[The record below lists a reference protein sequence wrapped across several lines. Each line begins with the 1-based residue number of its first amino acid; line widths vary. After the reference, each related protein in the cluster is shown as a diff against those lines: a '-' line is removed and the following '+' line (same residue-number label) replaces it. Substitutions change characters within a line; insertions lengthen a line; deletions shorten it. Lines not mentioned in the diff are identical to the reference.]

1 MEALLGDERAALA
14 SDYLARQLRAPFWGA
29 PHDGVRVRLEMPLG
43 EGDVRPLVRHLRAIA
58 VYAAGLLASD
68 VGAPLDQHA
77 APRWLH
83 VRGTGGG
90 GGGAPGG
97 VELQLVEGGEG
108 EWPPGGGGGG
118 GGGCA
123 RRGAALQLRLSA
135 ARNLLPQDGRLLH
148 PDAAPLLAALAP
160 PPPSPPPSAS
170 PPASL
175 LNGLGPAAGGA
186 TAVMA
191 ELRHVLDLWLCGALA
206 PAVLVC
212 TCREH
217 AEQLW
222 RGLEA
227 RLGGRAALIRGVD
240 PLEVSVGRARAHA
253 SGAAS
258 RDALPPCAALCTSS
272 TDVTRRLARRSR

>member
-1 MEALLGDERAALA
+1 MRAWNTTPAHQQRSDKPAELPVRAPNHSGRLEFEFQTCWCAGGHVHSDNDDGGHGREGRRRPSSAALG
-14 SDYLARQLRAPFWGA
+14 RGA
-29 PHDGVRVRLEMPLG
+29 PH
-43 EGDVRPLVRHLRAIA
+43 
-58 VYAAGLLASD
+58 
-68 VGAPLDQHA
+68 
-77 APRWLH
+77 
-83 VRGTGGG
+83 
-90 GGGAPGG
+90 
-97 VELQLVEGGEG
+97 
-108 EWPPGGGGGG
+108 
-118 GGGCA
+118 
-123 RRGAALQLRLSA
+123 A

-206 PAVLVC
+206 PTVLVC

-272 TDVTRRLARRSR
+272 TDVTRRLALRSR